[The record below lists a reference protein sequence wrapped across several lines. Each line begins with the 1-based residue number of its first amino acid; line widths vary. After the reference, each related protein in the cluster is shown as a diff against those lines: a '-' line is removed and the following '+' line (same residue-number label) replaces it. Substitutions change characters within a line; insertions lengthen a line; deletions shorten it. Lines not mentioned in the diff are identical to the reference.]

1 MDRPSLRYS
10 DLSVDTIKQLHRESG
25 GVLVELSPWRG
36 RMLHSLLEQRD
47 RLEGDLYTDANLLR
61 LLWDNCVWSLYEI
74 KARLFHK
81 RLLVLLRYVSA
92 VDAAH
97 GWETTS
103 NGSQLFVLLPINKER
118 PNPALQRDAPT
129 SGAPLS

>member
-25 GVLVELSPWRG
+25 GVLVELSPRRG
-36 RMLHSLLEQRD
+36 RMLNSLLEQRD
-47 RLEGDLYTDANLLR
+47 RVEGDLYTDANLLR
-61 LLWDNCVWSLYEI
+61 LLWDYCVWSFYEI

-81 RLLVLLRYVSA
+81 RLLVLQRYVSA

-129 SGAPLS
+129 SGTPLS

>member
-1 MDRPSLRYS
+1 MDRPGLKYS
-10 DLSVDTIKQLHRESG
+10 DLSVDTIKKLHRESG
-25 GVLVELSPWRG
+25 GVLVELSPEQG
-36 RMLHSLLEQRD
+36 KMLLSLLNQRD
-47 RLEGDLYTDANLLR
+47 CVERDLFTDAKFLK
-61 LLWDNCVWSLYEI
+61 LLWDYCVWSFYEM

-81 RLLVLLRYVSA
+81 KLLILQRYVSA

-103 NGSQLFVLLPINKER
+103 DGSHLFMLLPINKER

>member
-1 MDRPSLRYS
+1 MNRPSLRYS
-10 DLSVDTIKQLHRESG
+10 DLSVDTIKQFHRESG
-25 GVLVELSPWRG
+25 GVLVELSPEQG
-36 RMLHSLLEQRD
+36 RTLHSLLEQRD
-47 RLEGDLYTDANLLR
+47 RVEGDLYTDVNFLR
-61 LLWDNCVWSLYEI
+61 LLWDYCAWSFVEA

-81 RLLVLLRYVSA
+81 KLLILQRYVSA

-103 NGSQLFVLLPINKER
+103 DGSQLFVLLPINKER

>member
-10 DLSVDTIKQLHRESG
+10 DLSADTIKQLHRESG
-25 GVLVELSPWRG
+25 SVLVVLSPERG
-36 RMLHSLLEQRD
+36 NMLLSLLDQRD
-47 RLEGDLYTDANLLR
+47 RVERDLLTDTNFAR
-61 LLWDNCVWSLYEI
+61 FLWDNCVWFFYEL
-74 KARLFHK
+74 KARLFHQ
-81 RLLVLLRYVSA
+81 RLLILQRYVRG

-97 GWETTS
+97 AWETTKD
-103 NGSQLFVLLPINKER
+103 GSQLFILLPINQER